1 MVRDINGLGG
11 YANPKSVSE
20 QGSKTAASAIE
31 TSPSKPEATTTASGD
46 GVQLSNEA
54 KTLQTMADKVNS
66 LPDVN
71 LARAEQIKASLAN
84 GDYKVDDLVLADKI
98 LNSEALLGN

>member
-46 GVQLSNEA
+46 GMLLSNEA
-54 KTLQTMADKVNS
+54 H
-66 LPDVN
+66 
-71 LARAEQIKASLAN
+71 
-84 GDYKVDDLVLADKI
+84 KVDGLVLADKI
-98 LNSEALLGN
+98 LNSAALSGN